1 AERGVRGAGARGAA
15 RVGRGRRL
23 AEGEPERRRD
33 RARPSAGDV
42 RRAAG
47 ADRGQPVASRRRQA
61 RRGDDVHRRGAG
73 HRDADRARLTRA
85 AEVGCLAGLRL
96 LRWIK
101 PATFVRVA
109 TWALLGTGLKLTWDA
124 LI

>member
-1 AERGVRGAGARGAA
+1 
-15 RVGRGRRL
+15 VGYF
-23 AEGEPERRRD
+23 
-33 RARPSAGDV
+33 
-42 RRAAG
+42 
-47 ADRGQPVASRRRQA
+47 
-61 RRGDDVHRRGAG
+61 
-73 HRDADRARLTRA
+73 
-85 AEVGCLAGLRL
+85 AGLRF

>member
-1 AERGVRGAGARGAA
+1 
-15 RVGRGRRL
+15 
-23 AEGEPERRRD
+23 
-33 RARPSAGDV
+33 
-42 RRAAG
+42 
-47 ADRGQPVASRRRQA
+47 
-61 RRGDDVHRRGAG
+61 
-73 HRDADRARLTRA
+73 
-85 AEVGCLAGLRL
+85 